1 MTINNRFE
9 AVPNSFDVNS
19 NEHLSEEEKFPLFTL
34 LNEKSTPLLLLSED
48 EIYSR
53 DDAELISSIKED
65 SRIER
70 KPIGIQDSF
79 LGDYLCMWSN
89 TTPNGGLVAVGV
101 EDDGELSGCIK
112 KGVGHLNN
120 LESSGMTFCPEAR
133 YVCKKVPFTHPN
145 GDQDFI
151 LLFRI
156 KYNETKVV
164 RNNKGEVFARFGD
177 KKRRLNN
184 DQIRELE
191 IDKGQ
196 TAFEQEPTTLEYPID
211 FDSQLIRECADRF
224 RKSRELRL
232 PLTDEEILEL
242 LHLGK
247 IKAGVF
253 YPNNACVIVF
263 AKDPRDLFPGCRIR
277 FFRFAGEE
285 EGTGERWNPQKDV
298 WIDMGGIPNQIRDAE
313 RVIDSQLRTFTR
325 LGSDNKFHTTP
336 EYPKTA
342 WYEAL
347 VNACVHRSYN
357 LRNMNIFVKMFD
369 DRIEIE
375 SPGGFP
381 PLVTPENIYTSH
393 NPRNPKVFDAMQIL
407 GFVVGAREG
416 TRRMRDSMLKMELPL
431 PEFVRR
437 EHNYHTV
444 LVKLRNDY
452 KHRRVWLDAD
462 AVKVVGEVIF
472 KTLTQDEKRAI
483 NLAAEHK
490 EISVSDFQRL
500 TQKTWHASKQV
511 LEGLK
516 KKGIFIDK
524 RRKGIARDTTAR
536 YFLNNG

>member
-1 MTINNRFE
+1 M
-9 AVPNSFDVNS
+9 SS
-19 NEHLSEEEKFPLFTL
+19 NEQPPDHDRFPLFAL
-34 LNEKSTPLLLLSED
+34 LKEKSTPILLLSED
-48 EIYSR
+48 EIYKLA
-53 DDAELISSIKED
+53 DADLIQRLQED

-70 KPIGIQDSF
+70 KPVGIHADF

-89 TTPNGGLVAVGV
+89 TPANGGLIAVGI
-101 EDDGELSGCIK
+101 ENNGELSGCIK
-112 KGVGHLNN
+112 KSVDHINK
-120 LESSGMTFCPEAR
+120 LESDSGMTHCPDAR
-133 YVCKKVPFTHPN
+133 YTCRKVPFTHQT

-151 LLFRI
+151 LLFRV

-164 RNNKGEVFARFGD
+164 RNNKGEVFARYGD
-177 KKRRLNN
+177 KKRQLK
-184 DQIRELE
+184 DEQIRELE

-196 TAFEQEPTTLEYPID
+196 TAFEQEPSTLTYPD
-211 FDSQLIRECADRF
+211 GFDLPLIQECGDRF

-232 PLTDEEILEL
+232 PLTDEEILEI

-247 IKAGVF
+247 IKGGQF

-263 AKDPRDLFPGCRIR
+263 AKDPREVFPGCRIR
-277 FFRFAGEE
+277 FFRFAGEH
-285 EGTGERWNPQKDV
+285 EGTGEKWSPQKDV
-298 WIDMGGIPNQIRDAE
+298 WIDMGGLPHQIRDAE

-375 SPGGFP
+375 SPGGFMP
-381 PLVTPENIYTSH
+381 TVTPENIYTTH
-393 NPRNPKVFDAMQIL
+393 NPRNPKVFDAMQVL

-416 TRRMRDSMLKMELPL
+416 TRRMRDSMLGMELPL

-437 EHNYHTV
+437 EHNYHSV
-444 LVKLRNDY
+444 LVRLRNDY
-452 KHRRVWLDAD
+452 QHRKVWLDAD
-462 AVKVVGEVIF
+462 AINVVGEAFF
-472 KTLTQDEKRAI
+472 KTLSQDEKRAI
-483 NLAAEHK
+483 NLAAEHGK
-490 EISVSDFQRL
+490 ISVSDFQRL
-500 TQKTWHASKQV
+500 TQKTWHASKKV

-516 KKGIFIDK
+516 AKGIFRDQ
-524 RRKGIARDTTAR
+524 RRKNMVKDTTAR
-536 YFLNNG
+536 YFLNK

>member
-1 MTINNRFE
+1 M
-9 AVPNSFDVNS
+9 NS
-19 NEHLSEEEKFPLFTL
+19 NDQPYDIEKYPLFAL
-34 LNEKSTPLLLLSED
+34 LQKKSTPILLLSED
-48 EIYSR
+48 EIY
-53 DDAELISSIKED
+53 DLADADLIQSIKED

-70 KPIGIQDSF
+70 KPIGINDAF

-89 TTPNGGLVAVGV
+89 TASNGGLIAVGI
-101 EDDGELSGCIK
+101 EDKGELSGCIK
-112 KGVGHLNN
+112 TSVEHING
-120 LESSGMTFCPEAR
+120 LESAGMIFCPAAR
-133 YVCKKVPFTHPN
+133 YVCKKVQFTHPN
-145 GDQDFI
+145 GEQDFI
-151 LLFRI
+151 LLFRV

-164 RNNKGEVFARFGD
+164 RNNKGEVYVRSGD
-177 KKRRLNN
+177 KKRKLT
-184 DQIRELE
+184 DEQIREVE

-196 TAFEQEPTTLEYPID
+196 TSFEQEPTTLEYPDD
-211 FDSQLIRECADRF
+211 FDIPLIRECADRF
-224 RKSRELRL
+224 RKSRELQL
-232 PLTDEEILEL
+232 PLSDEEILEI

-247 IKAGVF
+247 IKTGNF
-253 YPNNACVIVF
+253 HPNNACVIVF
-263 AKDPRDLFPGCRIR
+263 AKDPRSVFAGCRIR

-285 EGTGERWNPQKDV
+285 EGTGERWNPQKDT
-298 WIDMGGIPNQIRDAE
+298 WIDIGGLPHQIRHAE
-313 RVIDSQLRTFTR
+313 TVIDSQLRTFTR

-347 VNACVHRSYN
+347 VNACVHRSYS

-393 NPRNPKVFDAMQIL
+393 NPRNPKVFDAMQYL

-416 TRRMRDSMLKMELPL
+416 TRRMRDSMLKMELPS

-437 EHNYHTV
+437 EHNHHSV

-462 AVKVVGEVIF
+462 AVSVVGEVIF
-472 KTLTQDEKRAI
+472 KTLSQDEKRAI
-483 NLAAEHK
+483 NLAAEHG
-490 EISVSDFQRL
+490 EISVSDFQRV

-511 LEGLK
+511 LESLK
-516 KKGIFIDK
+516 KKGIFLDK

-536 YFLNNG
+536 YFLNK

>member
-1 MTINNRFE
+1 MLE
-9 AVPNSFDVNS
+9 AVANPFDMND
-19 NEHLSEEEKFPLFTL
+19 NEQLSEEEKFPLFSL
-34 LNEKSTPLLLLSED
+34 LKEKSTPLLLLTED
-48 EIYSR
+48 ELYEL
-53 DDAELISSIKED
+53 DDTELLRSIKED

-70 KPIGIQDSF
+70 KSAGIHAEEIGK
-79 LGDYLCMWSN
+79 YLSMWSN
-89 TTPNGGLVAVGV
+89 TPPNGGLIAVGI
-101 EDDGELSGCIK
+101 ENNGELTGCIK
-112 KGVGHLNN
+112 KDISHINN

-133 YVCKKVPFTHPN
+133 YVCKKVRFTHPN
-145 GDQDFI
+145 GERDYI
-151 LLFRI
+151 SLFRV
-156 KYNETKVV
+156 KYHETKVV
-164 RNNKGEVFARFGD
+164 RNNKGDVYARFGD
-177 KKRRLNN
+177 KKRKLTN

-196 TAFEQEPTTLEYPID
+196 TAFEQDPATLEYPDD
-211 FDSQLIRECADRF
+211 FDISLIREGAERF

-247 IKAGVF
+247 IKAGKF

-263 AKDPRDLFPGCRIR
+263 AKDPREAFPGCRIR

-285 EGTGERWNPQKDV
+285 EGTGEKWNPQKDI
-298 WIDMGGIPNQIRDAE
+298 WIDMGSLPRQIRDAE
-313 RVIDSQLRTFTR
+313 QVIDSQLRTFTR

-347 VNACVHRSYN
+347 VNACVHRSYS

-416 TRRMRDSMLKMELPL
+416 TRRMRESMLRMELPL

-437 EHNYHTV
+437 EHNFHSV
-444 LVKLRNDY
+444 LVRLRNDY
-452 KHRRVWLDAD
+452 RQRKVWLDSD
-462 AVKVVGEVIF
+462 AAHVVGEAIF
-472 KTLTQDEKRAI
+472 KTLSQDEKRAI
-483 NLAAEHK
+483 NLAAEHG
-490 EISVSDFQRL
+490 EISVSDFQRV
-500 TQKTWHASKQV
+500 TQKTWHASKRI
-511 LEGLK
+511 LENLK
-516 KKGIFIDK
+516 KKGIFLDR

-536 YFLNNG
+536 YFLNK

>member
-1 MTINNRFE
+1 MLE
-9 AVPNSFDVNS
+9 ALANPFNMND
-19 NEHLSEEEKFPLFTL
+19 NELSEYEKYPLFAL
-34 LNEKSTPLLLLSED
+34 LKEKSTPLLLLSED
-48 EIYSR
+48 EIY
-53 DDAELISSIKED
+53 DLADAELLRSIKED

-70 KPIGIQDSF
+70 KSVGIRADA

-89 TTPNGGLVAVGV
+89 TPPNGGLIAVGI
-101 EDDGELSGCIK
+101 ENNSEPSGCIRS
-112 KGVGHLNN
+112 GVDHLNS
-120 LESSGMTFCPEAR
+120 LESSGMTFCQEAR
-133 YVCKKVPFTHPN
+133 YVCKKVRFTHPN
-145 GDQDFI
+145 GEQDFI
-151 LLFRI
+151 LLFRV

-164 RNNKGEVFARFGD
+164 RNNKSEVYARFGD
-177 KKRRLNN
+177 KKRRLT
-184 DQIRELE
+184 DEQVRELE

-196 TAFEQEPTTLEYPID
+196 TAFEQDPSTLEYPTD
-211 FDSQLIRECADRF
+211 FDIPLIRDCAERF

-232 PLTDEEILEL
+232 PLNDEEILEL

-247 IKAGVF
+247 IKAGKF

-263 AKDPRDLFPGCRIR
+263 AKDPREVFPGCRIR
-277 FFRFAGEE
+277 FFRFRGEE
-285 EGTGERWNPQKDV
+285 EGVGERWSPQKDV
-298 WIDMGGIPNQIRDAE
+298 WSDMGGIPHQIRHAE
-313 RVIDSQLRTFTR
+313 AVIDSQLRTFTR
-325 LGSDNKFHTTP
+325 LGMDNKFHTTA

-381 PLVTPENIYTSH
+381 PFVTPENIYTSH
-393 NPRNPKVFDAMQIL
+393 NPRNPKVFDAMQLL

-437 EHNYHTV
+437 EHNFHSV
-444 LVKLRNDY
+444 LVRLRNDY
-452 KHRRVWLDAD
+452 KQRKVWLDAD
-462 AVKVVGEVIF
+462 AVHVVGEAIF

-483 NLAAEHK
+483 NLAAEHG

-500 TQKTWHASKQV
+500 TQKTWHTSKRI
-511 LEGLK
+511 LENLK
-516 KKGIFIDK
+516 QKGILLDR
-524 RRKGIARDTTAR
+524 RRKGIKKDTKAR
-536 YFLNNG
+536 YFLNK